1 MELSS
6 NENSVV
12 TVDDEKDNDINPINN
27 DQVPNSRQNNEG
39 ADETSPVTGQYN
51 PAD

>member
-12 TVDDEKDNDINPINN
+12 TVDDEKENEINPINN
-27 DQVPNSRQNNEG
+27 EGNHRPNNEG
-39 ADETSPVTGQYN
+39 QEETAPITGQ
-51 PAD
+51 